1 MKILVTGAAGQLGTD
16 LVRLG
21 GDDGH
26 EMIGLD
32 QRPLE
37 IASADAINT
46 AAGATPPT
54 LSSIAQHGPLWTCAK
69 TTLTVLN
76 SSTAQLFDTSL
87 EHRNNEAPEQHGAHL
102 VEGRHV
108 HVSGQTFN
116 AGSST
121 EPLVSELH

>member
-1 MKILVTGAAGQLGTD
+1 MKILVAGAAGQLGTD

-87 EHRNNEAPEQHGAHL
+87 EHRNNMVL
-102 VEGRHV
+102 TWYRCRHV
-108 HVSGQTFN
+108 HVPGQTFN
-116 AGSST
+116 AGSIT